1 MLIYK
6 NPNKDNPTFYQSL
19 SETVKRYKNH
29 NVVIVGDWN
38 LVLDSQLDCYNYKH
52 NYNPKAKEVVEN
64 RILELEL
71 TDVWREN
78 NPQCKRYTWRKPNP
92 LKQARLDFIL
102 LSDHLMWHFDD
113 TDILPGYRS
122 DHSIVMLK
130 LKFGKDIKHN
140 TFWKFNSSLLRDKE
154 YLDQVNIEIQNVTE
168 EYAADHYDR
177 STLHNIP
184 KSKIEL
190 SIPDKLF
197 LDFMLMK
204 IRSETV
210 AYASMKKKKT
220 QEKEHNLQKSIK
232 EIETKEEKTE
242 EDIKFL
248 QEKKSRINFITRK
261 KDGRSSIEVKSK
273 MGC

>member
-1 MLIYK
+1 MVSVVLGKANINISVRLEKCPLFSLIRHM
-6 NPNKDNPTFYQSL
+6 DTVE

-52 NYNPKAKEVVEN
+52 INNPRAKEVVEN
-64 RILELEL
+64 MILELEL
-71 TDVWREN
+71 TDVWRQN
-78 NPQCKRYTWRKPNP
+78 DPQCKRYTWRKPKP

-113 TDILPGYRS
+113 TDILPGYQS

-140 TFWKFNSSLLRDKE
+140 IFWKFNCSLLRDKG
-154 YLDQVNIEIQNVTE
+154 YLDQVNTEIQNVTE

-197 LDFMLMK
+197 LDFM
-204 IRSETV
+204 
-210 AYASMKKKKT
+210 
-220 QEKEHNLQKSIK
+220 
-232 EIETKEEKTE
+232 
-242 EDIKFL
+242 
-248 QEKKSRINFITRK
+248 
-261 KDGRSSIEVKSK
+261 
-273 MGC
+273 

>member
-1 MLIYK
+1 M
-6 NPNKDNPTFYQSL
+6 
-19 SETVKRYKNH
+19 
-29 NVVIVGDWN
+29 
-38 LVLDSQLDCYNYKH
+38 
-52 NYNPKAKEVVEN
+52 
-64 RILELEL
+64 ILELEL

-92 LKQARLDFIL
+92 FKQARLDFIL

-113 TDILPGYRS
+113 TDILPGYQS

-140 TFWKFNSSLLRDKE
+140 TFWKFNCSLLRDKE

-168 EYAADHYDR
+168 EYAADHCDR

-184 KSKIEL
+184 KSETEL

-204 IRSETV
+204 IRSKTI
-210 AYASMKKKKT
+210 AYAYEYE
-220 QEKEHNLQKSIK
+220 EKENA
-232 EIETKEEKTE
+232 
-242 EDIKFL
+242 
-248 QEKKSRINFITRK
+248 RK
-261 KDGRSSIEVKSK
+261 RA
-273 MGC
+273 

>member
-6 NPNKDNPTFYQSL
+6 NPNKDNPAFYQSL
-19 SETVKRYKNH
+19 SETVKCYKNH

-52 NYNPKAKEVVEN
+52 IYNPKAKEVVEN
-64 RILELEL
+64 MILELEL

-78 NPQCKRYTWRKPNP
+78 NPQCKRYTWRKPIP

-130 LKFGKDIKHN
+130 LKFGKGIKHN
-140 TFWKFNSSLLRDKE
+140 TFLKFNCSLLRDKE
-154 YLDQVNIEIQNVTE
+154 YLDQVNTEIQNVTE
-168 EYAADHYDR
+168 EYAADHYDQ
-177 STLHNIP
+177 STLHNIS
-184 KSKIEL
+184 KSVIEL
-190 SIPDKLF
+190 SIPNKLS

-204 IRSETV
+204 IRSKTI
-210 AYASMKKKKT
+210 AYTSMKKKKT
-220 QEKEHNLQKSIK
+220 QEKEDNLEKSIK
-232 EIETKEEKTE
+232 EIET
-242 EDIKFL
+242 
-248 QEKKSRINFITRK
+248 
-261 KDGRSSIEVKSK
+261 
-273 MGC
+273 